1 MIKAQNLVAGDW
13 QNNPEA
19 LTFQTVNPNTNQKLL
34 TLFQQA
40 SIDQIH
46 NAVTKASYVFEYY
59 ASTSLKNRAHFLKT
73 IEKEL
78 NRLSHYILKIYQD
91 GSALPMARA
100 EGEFQRTILQIQR
113 YVKLLNDGSFIQP
126 VISTEGP
133 DLRKTLQPIGPI
145 AVFGAS
151 NFPLAFSTAGGDAIS
166 VFASGCP
173 LIIKAHPY
181 HAGTSSLVAEAIHN
195 AINYCGLPKEI
206 FSHLGGTS
214 NTIGIELVSHP
225 FLKGVGFTGSFKGG
239 KALYDI
245 AQKRSEPIPVF
256 AEMGSVN
263 PVFITENRLAAD
275 KSIAKTLADSIA
287 LGTGQFCT
295 NPGMIIFCDS
305 QGGSNI
311 LSEVSMHLSK
321 MSLSPMVH
329 NNIEKSYLH
338 QLEELNKNKAIKLF
352 KTPGNYSA
360 LGIVTSDDIFENI
373 KLTEEVFGPFSLFVK
388 CESIKQMQ
396 DLIKIIPGQLTATI
410 LSNQNEYLEIEPL
423 VTKLKNKVGRLLF
436 GGVPTGVAVT
446 QAMQHGGPYPS
457 TTDAR
462 YTSVGTDAIYR
473 WLRPISFQD
482 CPKNLL
488 PLELQDDNPLGILRS
503 IDGHLT
509 KKSL

>member
-1 MIKAQNLVAGDW
+1 MLY
-13 QNNPEA
+13 
-19 LTFQTVNPNTNQKLL
+19 F
-34 TLFQQA
+34 
-40 SIDQIH
+40 
-46 NAVTKASYVFEYY
+46 
-59 ASTSLKNRAHFLKT
+59 
-73 IEKEL
+73 
-78 NRLSHYILKIYQD
+78 
-91 GSALPMARA
+91 
-100 EGEFQRTILQIQR
+100 
-113 YVKLLNDGSFIQP
+113 FI
-126 VISTEGP
+126 I
-133 DLRKTLQPIGPI
+133 
-145 AVFGAS
+145 F
-151 NFPLAFSTAGGDAIS
+151 
-166 VFASGCP
+166 
-173 LIIKAHPY
+173 
-181 HAGTSSLVAEAIHN
+181 SSL
-195 AINYCGLPKEI
+195 INLSS
-206 FSHLGGTS
+206 FSCNHCL
-214 NTIGIELVSHP
+214 NLLHTIVFVTQLLLLQFELQLDSTLAAP
-225 FLKGVGFTGSFKGG
+225 
-239 KALYDI
+239 
-245 AQKRSEPIPVF
+245 
-256 AEMGSVN
+256 
-263 PVFITENRLAAD
+263 PVFITEKRLAAD

-338 QLEELNKNKAIKLF
+338 QLEELNKNKALKLF

-388 CESIKQMQ
+388 CKSIKQMQ